1 MFLEIDEDFSLRKL
15 GDFVVIQ
22 DRSIRNESEITKEKA
37 KEIIEFLT
45 KFVEGE

>member
-1 MFLEIDEDFSLRKL
+1 MFLEIDEDFSLIKL

-22 DRSIRNESEITKEKA
+22 DRSIRNEFEIIKEKA

-45 KFVEGE
+45 KFVEGK